1 MVGGKTLTPSKCI
14 NTAYGAK
21 PTRSTN
27 KLINKII
34 MKEPVLPLL
43 DSSILNTKAG
53 FKLIYN
59 TMLAT
64 NDFSKAMKCILK
76 TRQVN
81 IITIENILVFI
92 KARYKKE
99 KHDYIH
105 ALFNNNINN

>member
-1 MVGGKTLTPSKCI
+1 
-14 NTAYGAK
+14 
-21 PTRSTN
+21 
-27 KLINKII
+27 

-59 TMLAT
+59 VMLAT
-64 NDFSKAMKCILK
+64 NDFSKAIKCILK
-76 TRQVN
+76 TREVN
-81 IITIENILVFI
+81 ITTIENILVFI
-92 KARYKKE
+92 KARYRKE